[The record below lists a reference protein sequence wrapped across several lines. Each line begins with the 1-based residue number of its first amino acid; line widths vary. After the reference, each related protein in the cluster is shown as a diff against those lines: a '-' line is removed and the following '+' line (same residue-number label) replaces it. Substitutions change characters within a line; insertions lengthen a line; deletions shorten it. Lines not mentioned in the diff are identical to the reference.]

1 MEKFKQENHSL
12 SFAVF
17 FTALGLSLALLIINH
32 DIKSQFFIS
41 ISIVSIIATVLF
53 IFAQYKFASLKS
65 YIAVIYLII
74 SVISL
79 WMLILSSIDKQNR
92 EIMNIKIKAREQAE
106 YVINNCELKIVGANG
121 GFLSHP
127 KNGYLCHDGIIYY
140 VSDLYVKN
148 IIK

>member
-17 FTALGLSLALLIINH
+17 FTALSLSIAMLIINH
-32 DIKSQFFIS
+32 DISSRFFIS
-41 ISIVSIIATVLF
+41 ISIISIIATILF
-53 IFAQYKFASLKS
+53 SFAQYKFLILKP
-65 YIAVIYLII
+65 YIVLIYLII
-74 SVISL
+74 SLISL
-79 WMLILSSIDKQNR
+79 YMLMMSSIDEQNN
-92 EIMNIKIKAREQAE
+92 EIRDNAIKARKQAE

-121 GFLSHP
+121 GFLSSP

-140 VSDLYVKN
+140 ISDFYVEN